1 MNRNLSKLL
10 QSLAGVVVLSMAN
23 LSMAASYT
31 YDFDADNNER
41 GGQPLNFVDLNV
53 YGGLLVDGGPGVDPS
68 VVGAYAYLDAG
79 PDSGLGVCRG
89 SVNNAGTAGVNKCFT
104 SGGIAAGSDDNLQEN
119 EVLGFVFGVS
129 KIISDIGINIGVGS
143 GHAQAYDGIDVLIW
157 SDAAGADGGFK
168 LLSTLGGKIT
178 LGFELTR
185 LAVFGSMSAY
195 YTDYM
200 GKIGTTS
207 HDALYV
213 AGINAVPIPAAV
225 WLFGSALLG
234 LTGLRRR
241 KVAV

>member
-1 MNRNLSKLL
+1 M
-10 QSLAGVVVLSMAN
+10 
-23 LSMAASYT
+23 
-31 YDFDADNNER
+31 
-41 GGQPLNFVDLNV
+41 
-53 YGGLLVDGGPGVDPS
+53 
-68 VVGAYAYLDAG
+68 
-79 PDSGLGVCRG
+79 
-89 SVNNAGTAGVNKCFT
+89 
-104 SGGIAAGSDDNLQEN
+104 
-119 EVLGFVFGVS
+119 
-129 KIISDIGINIGVGS
+129 
-143 GHAQAYDGIDVLIW
+143 LIW